1 MKNLIVLFL
10 LSLTTCIQAQETKGT
25 AVYRYIIAQPDGN
38 IFSDK
43 IQLKVDDG
51 TEIRKVRD
59 EEGKTITFK
68 SAAAG
73 LMYLTLQGWEL
84 MSNYTNVSGS
94 SSNGTGSTSTN
105 NYWILRKASTKEEVQ
120 NIVNKSIKKKKED

>member
-1 MKNLIVLFL
+1 MRNLIFLILFL
-10 LSLTTCIQAQETKGT
+10 SIGMQAQVP
-25 AVYRYIIAQPDGN
+25 VYRYIIAQPDGN

-43 IQLKVDDG
+43 IQLKIDDG
-51 TEIRKVRD
+51 IEIRKVKD
-59 EEGKTITFK
+59 DEGKTITFK

-84 MSNYTNVSGS
+84 MSNYTNISGS

-105 NYWILRKASTKEEVQ
+105 NYWILRKPSTREEVQ
-120 NIVNKSIKKKKED
+120 EIVNKSIKKKKEE

>member
-1 MKNLIVLFL
+1 MKHFILLILFL
-10 LSLTTCIQAQETKGT
+10 AIGTGMQAQLP
-25 AVYRYIIAQPDGN
+25 VYRYIIAQPDGN

-43 IQLKVDDG
+43 IQLKIDDG
-51 TEIRKVRD
+51 TEIRKVKD

-84 MSNYTNVSGS
+84 ISNYTNVSGS
-94 SSNGTGSTSTN
+94 SASGTGSTSTD
-105 NYWILRKASTKEEVQ
+105 NYWIFRKPSTVEEVQ
-120 NIVNKSIKKKKED
+120 EIVNKSIKKKKED